1 MKSIIKRILRE
12 ILLFCQIPLTRNM
25 RYDILTKKILKR
37 TLQSDSSCVDVGAHK
52 GEVLRTILQFA
63 PQGKHFAFEPIP
75 SLYERLNHKMGT
87 QVRVFPFALSNQEGR
102 TTFHLV
108 KDDPAYSGLRRR
120 LYKSENTQVEEIE
133 VEVKRMDD
141 LLAARTQAIHLMK
154 IDVEGGE
161 LDVLRGAKSILET
174 DGPLLIFECGKG
186 ATEFYNNT
194 PEMVFDFLK
203 EKGYRIYSLTHFLK
217 EQKPFDS
224 SQFLAAFHSGSD
236 YYFIASKA

>member
-1 MKSIIKRILRE
+1 MKSILKRIVRE
-12 ILLFCQIPLTRNM
+12 ILLYCQIPLTRNL

-37 TLQSDSSCVDVGAHK
+37 TLHSGSSCVDVGAHK
-52 GEVLRTILQFA
+52 GEVLQTILQFA

-75 SLYERLNHKMGT
+75 SLYERLKHKMGNH
-87 QVRVFPFALSNQEGR
+87 VRVYPYALSNQEGL

-120 LYKSENTQVEEIE
+120 LYKSENTEVEEIE

-141 LLAARTQAIHLMK
+141 LLASRNQPIHLMK

-161 LDVLRGAKSILET
+161 LDVLRGSKSILET

-186 ATEFYNNT
+186 ATEYYNNT
-194 PEMVFDFLK
+194 PEMVFDFLA
-203 EKGYRIYSLTHFLK
+203 ETGYRIFTLTHYLHGQ
-217 EQKPFDS
+217 EPFDS
-224 SQFLAAFHSGSD
+224 AQFLAAFHSGSD